1 MKKYMGVTVCEG
13 VAIGPAYVVRD
24 TDGASRTASEENAAG
39 ISEPDRVEA
48 ELVRLEYALEK
59 TRIRMD
65 KMVLDAG
72 VKAGK
77 DAAQIFL
84 MHKLVLEGNEFK
96 NLSRI
101 CIEEGHMDAIEA
113 VTQTGEAL
121 ASKFAQ
127 MEDDYMAAR
136 ADDVR
141 DITREII
148 TVLEEEGDDLYAEEE
163 TSDEDVYPY
172 ILAAE
177 SLLPS
182 DVIGL
187 DRERVQAIVTTS
199 GSPTSHASI
208 LANMMDIPMVV
219 SVPMNIDEIE
229 DGTPV
234 YVNADTGEVIIQPDV
249 DFSEEAK
256 KSTDTGKSELQS
268 VIGMETKT
276 RGGKHVDLYANIA
289 SIVDLKMALKND
301 AEGIGLYRSEFIFL
315 DRQVPPSED
324 EQYSVYRK
332 LLTVC
337 KGKPLTIRTM
347 DLGGDKRVSYLEMGD
362 KRGIAFAL
370 DHPDLFRTQLRAL
383 VRASVHGDMKIM
395 YPYVTSVEEVM
406 QANSIFGEVKWKLLS
421 EVGSINIPQGIMVE
435 TAAAAEQID
444 RLVEHAEFI
453 SIGTNDLTCDLY
465 GIDRYERANPSID
478 DDYEKLFV
486 NIRKVVKTA
495 HMAGLKVSICGELAA
510 RRDYASRLLDT
521 GADSIS
527 VAPSKIL
534 LMREHIINCCW

>member
-1 MKKYMGVTVCEG
+1 MERFKGVTVCEG
-13 VAIGPAYVVRD
+13 IAIGPAYVLREN
-24 TDGASRTASEENAAG
+24 RENAHAAPDEDRIP
-39 ISEPDRVEA
+39 ISEPDRVES

-84 MHKLVLEGNEFK
+84 MHKLVLEGNEFR

-101 CIEEGHMDAIEA
+101 CIEEGHMDVIDA

-121 ASKFAQ
+121 ASKFAE
-127 MEDDYMAAR
+127 MKDEYMAAR

-148 TVLEEEGDDLYAEEE
+148 SVIEEGMDEE
-163 TSDEDVYPY
+163 TPEDETAGEDVYPH
-172 ILAAE
+172 ILIAE

-187 DRERVQAIVTTS
+187 DRDRVQAIVTVE

-219 SVPMNIDEIE
+219 SVPLNLEAID

-234 YVNADTGEVIIQPDV
+234 YVNADTGEVILQPDV
-249 DFSEEAK
+249 DFAEEAK
-256 KSTDTGKSELQS
+256 KSTDPERFELQHA
-268 VIGMETKT
+268 VGAETRT
-276 RGGKHVDLYANIA
+276 RGGKHIDLYANIA
-289 SIVDLKMALKND
+289 SLVDLKMALKND

-315 DRQVPPSED
+315 DRPEPPTED

-332 LLTVC
+332 LLNVC
-337 KGKPLTIRTM
+337 KDKPLTIRTM
-347 DLGGDKRVSYLEMGD
+347 DLGGDKRTSYLETD
-362 KRGIAFAL
+362 EKRGIAFSL
-370 DHPDLFRTQLRAL
+370 EHPDLFRTQLRAL
-383 VRASVHGDMKIM
+383 IRASIHGDLRIM
-395 YPYVTSVEEVM
+395 YPYVTSLEEVM
-406 QANSIFGEVKWKLLS
+406 QANSMFGEVKWKMLS

-435 TAAAAEQID
+435 TAAAVEQID

-478 DDYEKLFV
+478 DDYAKLFV
-486 NIRKVVKTA
+486 NIRNVVKTA
-495 HMAGLKVSICGELAA
+495 HKAGLKVSICGELAA
-510 RRDYASRLLDT
+510 RRDYASRFLDT
-521 GADSIS
+521 GADCLS

-534 LMREHIINCCW
+534 LMRDHIINCCW

>member
-1 MKKYMGVTVCEG
+1 MEKFKGVTVCEG
-13 VAIGPAYVVRD
+13 VAIGPAYVVR
-24 TDGASRTASEENAAG
+24 GNKENAH
-39 ISEPDRVEA
+39 ITPSEDNVPKSEPDRVES
-48 ELVRLEYALEK
+48 ELIRLEYALEK

-77 DAAQIFL
+77 EAAQIFL
-84 MHKLVLEGNEFK
+84 MHKLVLEGNEFR

-101 CIEEGHMDAIEA
+101 CIEEGHMDVIDA

-121 ASKFAQ
+121 ASRFAE
-127 MEDDYMAAR
+127 MDDEYMAAR

-148 TVLEEEGDDLYAEEE
+148 TVLEEGMDEELTEEE
-163 TSDEDVYPY
+163 PAGNDEYPY
-172 ILAAE
+172 ILIAG

-187 DRERVQAIVTTS
+187 DRDRVQAIVTVE

-219 SVPMNIDEIE
+219 SVPLSIEAIE

-249 DFSEEAK
+249 DFAEEAK
-256 KSTDTGKSELQS
+256 KSIDPTRYELQRA
-268 VIGMETKT
+268 IGMETKT
-276 RGGKHVDLYANIA
+276 RGGKHIDLYANIA

-315 DRQVPPSED
+315 DRLEPPSED
-324 EQYSVYRK
+324 EQYSVYKK

-347 DLGGDKRVSYLEMGD
+347 DLGGDKRASYLEMGE
-362 KRGIAFAL
+362 KRGIAFSL
-370 DHPDLFRTQLRAL
+370 EHQDLFRTQLRAL
-383 VRASVHGDMKIM
+383 IRASVHGDLRIM
-395 YPYVTSVEEVM
+395 YPYVTSVDEVM
-406 QANSIFGEVKWKLLS
+406 QANSLFGEVKWNMLS
-421 EVGSINIPQGIMVE
+421 EVGSINIPQGIMIE
-435 TAAAAEQID
+435 TAAAVELID
-444 RLVEHAEFI
+444 KLVDHAEFI

-478 DDYEKLFV
+478 DDYAKLFM
-486 NIRKVVKTA
+486 NIRNVVKTA
-495 HMAGLKVSICGELAA
+495 HKAGLKVSICGELAA
-510 RRDYASRLLDT
+510 RRDYASRFLDT
-521 GADSIS
+521 GADCISI
-527 VAPSKIL
+527 APSKVL
-534 LMREHIINCCW
+534 LMRDHIINCCW